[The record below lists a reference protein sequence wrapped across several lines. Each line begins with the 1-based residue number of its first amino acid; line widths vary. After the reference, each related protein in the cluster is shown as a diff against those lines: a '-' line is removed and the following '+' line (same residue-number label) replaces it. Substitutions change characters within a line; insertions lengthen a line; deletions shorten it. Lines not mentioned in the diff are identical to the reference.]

1 MQMLHK
7 SLLAT
12 TLSLAVS
19 VFMFADISHAKKI
32 KKAKPSSEVKVKVGA
47 HLGPWDTSPEP
58 NAEGEA
64 KHEKE
69 SKKGVVKKDEFE
81 GAVKVPVDAMSGL
94 GIVDQATATN
104 ADIRMILSHAD
115 GTEFAECHLEFDG
128 FDDHDDYNYVDY
140 SRDEHND
147 DDDDDYGAQAEYK
160 VEVALKVLRKKG
172 VVLVKHGVCDINLT
186 NADAAGNA
194 VIDVG
199 IPDAQAG
206 DVAMAILVDPSE
218 ADKNPADRALDTE
231 FLEGTFVI
239 K

>member
-1 MQMLHK
+1 MQMSHK
-7 SLLAT
+7 SLLVT
-12 TLSLAVS
+12 ILSLAVS

-32 KKAKPSSEVKVKVGA
+32 NKAKPSSEVKVGA

-69 SKKGVVKKDEFE
+69 TKRGVVKKDEFE
-81 GAVKVPVDAMSGL
+81 GAVKVPVDPMSGL
-94 GIVDQATATN
+94 GIVDQATATD

-128 FDDHDDYNYVDY
+128 FDDHDSYNYVD
-140 SRDEHND
+140 SRDDHND
-147 DDDDDYGAQAEYK
+147 DDDDDDNHYGAQAEYK

-172 VVLVKHGVCDINLT
+172 VVLVKHGVCDINLA

-194 VIDVG
+194 VIDLG

-206 DVAMAILVDPSE
+206 DVATAILVDPSE
-218 ADKNPADRALDTE
+218 ADKNPADRTLDTE